1 MVTNDQNGAEGKK
14 LLPKRREVKRSEE
27 VRNHLF
33 FYLQG
38 LEMAKAKFS
47 VTYTD
52 ESIVELVSKTDHK
65 TLAIWAV
72 DCVER
77 VMPCFEE
84 TYADDHRP
92 RNAIE
97 ALQAWIHTG
106 VFKMAD
112 IRKASLAAHAAAREV
127 GEDNAARSA
136 ARAAGQAVATA
147 HVPTHSIGA
156 ANYALQALHRATDP
170 SDANAAIAKERDWQ
184 YQHLLNLGNKDG
196 LPTLM

>member
-1 MVTNDQNGAEGKK
+1 ME
-14 LLPKRREVKRSEE
+14 RS
-27 VRNHLF
+27 
-33 FYLQG
+33 
-38 LEMAKAKFS
+38 KFS
-47 VTYTD
+47 VTHKD
-52 ESIVELVSKTDHK
+52 ESIAKLVRKTDHK
-65 TLAIWAV
+65 TLAVWAV

-77 VMPCFEE
+77 VMPYFEE
-84 TYADDHRP
+84 KYPEDYRP

-97 ALQAWIHTG
+97 ALQAWINTG

-156 ANYALQALHRATDP
+156 ANYALQAIHRATDS
-170 SDANAAIAKERDWQ
+170 SDADAAVAKERDWQ
-184 YQHLLNLGNKDG
+184 YQHLLKLIENS
-196 LPTLM
+196 